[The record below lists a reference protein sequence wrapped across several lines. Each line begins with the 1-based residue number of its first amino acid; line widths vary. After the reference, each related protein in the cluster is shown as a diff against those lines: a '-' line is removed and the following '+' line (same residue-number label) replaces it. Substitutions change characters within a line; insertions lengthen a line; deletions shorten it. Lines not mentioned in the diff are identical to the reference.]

1 MSILRFL
8 FAGAWGRN
16 EGKLKSKGFYSIEN
30 SNMCVIL
37 HLVSKS
43 RKSSSV
49 PGQALGFS
57 LQHTK
62 MAGLLASLESGAA
75 VEYEGL
81 DDLTVYHPT
90 GEMELWQIK
99 SALVSNP
106 QADRSVELW
115 KTLANWCTILNDGKI
130 AYLQNKLFFYFYV
143 TNEVNEGNITR
154 SFNAAKTEQEIESSI
169 NLAKEILSR
178 AGKDVTTFSNIFFDS
193 PLPIQKYII
202 KNFSLKISQQGVYQ
216 EMDKFVKF
224 LPPNKHKDIL
234 DHAYGWVKR
243 KVDNLTREKLPAIVR
258 SEEFII
264 EIRAY
269 IRKYSERNIL
279 RSIAPQI
286 IDESEQKKLE
296 QKFFVKQLELIDF
309 KYDDIL
315 DAINDYYRAQID
327 RTNWSDSGELHSSTF
342 EELDDNLRR
351 KWKSL
356 TYTLSMDDPK
366 LFGRTLY
373 GKCINENIQLE
384 GLEPPNHF
392 IPGCYHKLS
401 DNLEIGWHRNYKNH
415 FGI

>member
-1 MSILRFL
+1 M
-8 FAGAWGRN
+8 GKEKGR
-16 EGKLKSKGFYSIEN
+16 KFKRKGYYSIEN
-30 SNMCVIL
+30 SNMCAIL
-37 HLVSKS
+37 TLVSKS

-62 MAGLLASLESGAA
+62 MAGLLASLESGAT
-75 VEYEGL
+75 VEYEGM

-90 GEMELWQIK
+90 GEIELWQIK
-99 SALVSNP
+99 SALASNP

-115 KTLANWCTILNDGKI
+115 KTLANWCTILKDQKI
-130 AYLQNKLFFYFYV
+130 DYRKNKLFFYFYV

-154 SFNAAKTEQEIESSI
+154 SFNEAKTEEDIESSI
-169 NLAKEILSR
+169 KLAKEILSQS
-178 AGKDVTTFSNIFFDS
+178 GKEVTIFSNIFFNS
-193 PLPIQKYII
+193 PLAVQKYII

-216 EMDKFVKF
+216 EMEEFVKF

-243 KVDNLTREKLPAIVR
+243 KVDDLTRNKLPAIVS

-264 EIRAY
+264 EIRVY

-279 RSIAPQI
+279 KSIAPQI
-286 IDESEQKKLE
+286 IDKNEQKKLE
-296 QKFFVKQLELIDF
+296 QKVFVKQLELVDF

-315 DAINDYYRAQID
+315 DAINDYYKAQID

-356 TYTLSMDDPK
+356 MYTLSTDDPK
-366 LFGRTLY
+366 LFGRILY
-373 GKCINENIQLE
+373 GNCIKENIQLE

-415 FGI
+415 FNVY